1 MAIQGWHEPV
11 RASSLVHD
19 GAVDGKAQVHEIHP
33 LVVDGDAAVV
43 VFAAVIV
50 VVVDDVDDVVVVEV
64 FRSQKPLRHSTAN
77 NRFVLGQHFLTLS
90 SGPEQK

>member
-11 RASSLVHD
+11 RASSFVQD
-19 GAVDGKAQVHEIHP
+19 GAVDGKAQVHEIQP

-50 VVVDDVDDVVVVEV
+50 VDDVDVVVVVEV
-64 FRSQKPLRHSTAN
+64 FWSQKPLRHSTAN
-77 NRFVLGQHFLTLS
+77 NRFVLGQHFFNVIFRT
-90 SGPEQK
+90 